1 MKVQHDISIVHTTH
15 PFVIARG
22 GASEHRL
29 IRVRIT
35 DDDGVEGW
43 GEAAPNRF
51 YGETAD
57 TALGALARL
66 APIVEALRSVG
77 ARGRGSRDEPR
88 ASASTA
94 R

>member
-1 MKVQHDISIVHTTH
+1 MKLHHDMSVVHTTH

-51 YGETAD
+51 YGLFDKEPDALTRSQAGQDVDYIAD
-57 TALGALARL
+57 GRL
-66 APIVEALRSVG
+66 TLQMVEVQLRDWG
-77 ARGRGSRDEPR
+77 Q
-88 ASASTA
+88 
-94 R
+94 